1 MLYRR
6 ALKAKIHY
14 TSFPVAST
22 QQVRSFSVYGE
33 VTGKRVQWILG
44 INKRYAGGGDQ
55 YRTKIRRRT
64 EIRTC
69 AIHHSVIERLVYDVI
84 KMRLQQQGVDVAKMR
99 GRLWFMT
106 ARQ

>member
-1 MLYRR
+1 MQGEVSHDGDKLITSLTTPMLYRR

-44 INKRYAGGGDQ
+44 INKRYAGGGG
-55 YRTKIRRRT
+55 
-64 EIRTC
+64 
-69 AIHHSVIERLVYDVI
+69 SVSYEN
-84 KMRLQQQGVDVAKMR
+84 
-99 GRLWFMT
+99 
-106 ARQ
+106 